1 MHYYVLNSVPGDH
14 PSQAEALSIIK
25 SVNESLQANR
35 DSFTEE
41 DWDADDDA
49 VQWKLDDMAYDAIP
63 ENLKMLDWGRDFIEG
78 GGISWDIESTF
89 YAGQMVDKSTWV
101 LFQLLKIDDGLG
113 WRFEHAADVSDP
125 TLVFADLGSVF
136 AKWLTQ
142 EDETSLPDKLEP
154 KKSSQASLNSSNSP
168 SLSSLKPTPQYLK
181 FVDLRVGDKVKN
193 KIGVGEILELRVRE
207 GSEIAIVKFKDYD
220 RPKQVLVKFANFTSP
235 E

>member
-1 MHYYVLNSVPGDH
+1 MFHYVLNSVPGDH

-63 ENLKMLDWGRDFIEG
+63 ENLKMLDSGQEFVEG
-78 GGISWDIESTF
+78 GGISWDIESAF
-89 YAGQMVDKSTWV
+89 YAGQMADKATWV

-113 WRFEHAADVSDP
+113 WRFERAADVSDP

-136 AKWLTQ
+136 AKWLT
-142 EDETSLPDKLEP
+142 
-154 KKSSQASLNSSNSP
+154 
-168 SLSSLKPTPQYLK
+168 
-181 FVDLRVGDKVKN
+181 
-193 KIGVGEILELRVRE
+193 
-207 GSEIAIVKFKDYD
+207 
-220 RPKQVLVKFANFTSP
+220 
-235 E
+235 